1 MKPNYSLRGSKSIDL
16 DKAAAIENDETM
28 IINSD
33 HSIITT
39 PIESPQTDMAG
50 ASGSGPR
57 RSPSKQRTNPVH
69 RESDETPSDTSSSE
83 ATLAGLKNKRHRT
96 KARSESNRSEKYAK
110 IDFFGSCSIGCS
122 V

>member
-1 MKPNYSLRGSKSIDL
+1 MKQNYSLRGSKCIDL
-16 DKAAAIENDETM
+16 DSAAAIENDETM

-39 PIESPQTDMAG
+39 PVESPATDEASTSG
-50 ASGSGPR
+50 AAHK
-57 RSPSKQRTNPVH
+57 SPEKKA
-69 RESDETPSDTSSSE
+69 ESDETPTSDSSVSE
-83 ATLAGLKNKRHRT
+83 AVVVEKNKRHRP

-110 IDFFGSCSIGCS
+110 FIFDLLFL

>member
-1 MKPNYSLRGSKSIDL
+1 M

-39 PIESPQTDMAG
+39 PVESPQTDVAG
-50 ASGSGPR
+50 TSND
-57 RSPSKQRTNPVH
+57 SPVKKPYQQED
-69 RESDETPSDTSSSE
+69 ESDGTLTATDTSSSD
-83 ATLAGLKNKRHRT
+83 AVAAKNKRHRP

-110 IDFFGSCSIGCS
+110 SYIFRFFIVQLVVSIPHETF
-122 V
+122 VHL